1 MRLKNIKLKNAN
13 IKFQMTFVISMA
25 FFLILMFILFMV
37 NYMSNK
43 IILKSDLDN
52 MSNIII
58 QNAGLV
64 SRDVNENFQTAK
76 LLSNNNLINDMNI
89 PFEKKLE
96 TLNDFTEKTKALTIG
111 IADLNG
117 IYQSTDGQKNSN
129 ISDEEFFKN
138 ALKGEET
145 LVEPRFIKEINE
157 YVVIYSVPIKCKE
170 KIVGC
175 LLFNVNAKDMSNN
188 IAKVTLKGEGTAFI
202 LDKEGNSVASAN
214 FDDVINKHNEIKNAE
229 KDELSKN
236 VAEIHK
242 KMIKG
247 ETGISKYK
255 YGIDKYL
262 AYAPIE
268 NTNGWSVGILVEES
282 VVLKSLNKLKLALAI
297 SVLISLLLAIILS
310 LGISSKFSKKLVKAK
325 NKLSLLSQ
333 GDFTL
338 TIDEKDINQGDE
350 IGDIYK
356 AINKTKESVGEILTS
371 IKDSSNIITEHSK
384 ELSAV
389 SEEMVLSSENIASAI
404 QESVKGN
411 DNQCSGLNYI
421 DNIMNNFSDKINTMI
436 ENIKNINTVSTK
448 VVDKANISNKDM
460 KNLFNSINDFDDI
473 FKKFL
478 VTIEGMNSKID
489 SVNKIT
495 YVINSIAEQTNLLA
509 LNAAIEAARAGEAGR
524 GFSVVADEIRKLA
537 EQSKD
542 SAVEISNVIDGVLD
556 ESKNIISETN
566 ILDNEVQLQKQDIQK
581 AIFSFEEISRSLA
594 EINPIIKDTYNNSNN
609 IKRDKEDIIIK
620 IENST
625 SISQEISATTEE
637 ISASTEEFNSSSEEI
652 ANSANNLFK
661 LTENL
666 NVKLKKFKTEDR

>member
-1 MRLKNIKLKNAN
+1 MGLKNIKLKNAN

-117 IYQSTDGQKNSN
+117 IYQSTDGQRNSN

-214 FDDVINKHNEIKNAE
+214 FDDVINKHNEIKNSE

-282 VVLKSLNKLKLALAI
+282 IVLKSLNKLKLALAI
-297 SVLISLLLAIILS
+297 SVLISLLLSIILS
-310 LGISSKFSKKLVKAK
+310 LGISNKFSKKLVKAK

-356 AINKTKESVGEILTS
+356 AINKTKESVGEILIS

-421 DNIMNNFSDKINTMI
+421 DNIMNNFSEKINIMI
-436 ENIKNINTVSTK
+436 ENIKNINAVSTE
-448 VVDKANISNKDM
+448 VVNKANISNKDM
-460 KNLFNSINDFDDI
+460 KNLFGSINDFDDI

-509 LNAAIEAARAGEAGR
+509 LNAAIEAARAGEAGK

-542 SAVEISNVIDGVLD
+542 SVVEISNVIDGVLD

-566 ILDNEVQLQKQDIQK
+566 ILDNKVQLQKQAIEK
-581 AIFSFEEISRSLA
+581 AIFSFEEISKSLG

-609 IKRDKEDIIIK
+609 IKEDKDDIIIK

-652 ANSANNLFK
+652 ANSASNLFK
-661 LTENL
+661 LTEDL
-666 NVKLKKFKTEDR
+666 NIKLKKFKTENR

>member
-1 MRLKNIKLKNAN
+1 MGLKNIKLKNAN

-117 IYQSTDGQKNSN
+117 IYQSTDGQRNSD
-129 ISDEEFFKN
+129 ISNEEFFKN

-145 LVEPRFIKEINE
+145 LVEPRFIKEVNE

-214 FDDVINKHNEIKNAE
+214 FDDVINKHNEIKNSE

-282 VVLKSLNKLKLALAI
+282 IVLKSLNKLKLALAI
-297 SVLISLLLAIILS
+297 SVLISLLLSIILS
-310 LGISSKFSKKLVKAK
+310 LGISNKFSKKLVKAK

-356 AINKTKESVGEILTS
+356 AINKTKESVGEILIS

-421 DNIMNNFSDKINTMI
+421 DNIMNNFSDKINIMI
-436 ENIKNINTVSTK
+436 ENIKNINTVSTE
-448 VVDKANISNKDM
+448 VVNKANISNKDM
-460 KNLFNSINDFDDI
+460 KNLFDSINDFDDI

-509 LNAAIEAARAGEAGR
+509 LNAAIEAARAGEAGK

-566 ILDNEVQLQKQDIQK
+566 ILDNEVQLQKQAIEK
-581 AIFSFEEISRSLA
+581 AIFSFEEISKSLG

-609 IKRDKEDIIIK
+609 IKKDKDDIIIK

-652 ANSANNLFK
+652 ANSASNLFE
-661 LTENL
+661 LTEDL
-666 NVKLKKFKTEDR
+666 NVKLKKFKTENR

>member
-1 MRLKNIKLKNAN
+1 MGLKNIKLKNAN

-282 VVLKSLNKLKLALAI
+282 VVLKSLNRLKLALAI

-448 VVDKANISNKDM
+448 VVAKANISNKDM

-581 AIFSFEEISRSLA
+581 AIFSFEEISKSLG

-609 IKRDKEDIIIK
+609 IKKDKDDIIIK

-652 ANSANNLFK
+652 ANSASNLFK
-661 LTENL
+661 LTEDL

>member
-1 MRLKNIKLKNAN
+1 MGLKNIKLKNAN

-117 IYQSTDGQKNSN
+117 VYQSTDGQRNSD
-129 ISDEEFFKN
+129 ISNEEFFKN

-145 LVEPRFIKEINE
+145 LVEPRFIKEVNE

-214 FDDVINKHNEIKNAE
+214 FDDVINKHNEIKNSE
-229 KDELSKN
+229 KNELSKN

-282 VVLKSLNKLKLALAI
+282 IVLKSLNKLKLALAI
-297 SVLISLLLAIILS
+297 SVLISLLLSIILS
-310 LGISSKFSKKLVKAK
+310 LGISNKFSKKLVKAK

-338 TIDEKDINQGDE
+338 TIDKKDINQGDE

-356 AINKTKESVGEILTS
+356 AINKTKESVGEILIS

-421 DNIMNNFSDKINTMI
+421 DNIMNNFSDKINIMI
-436 ENIKNINTVSTK
+436 ENIKNINTVSTE
-448 VVDKANISNKDM
+448 VVNKANISNKDM
-460 KNLFNSINDFDDI
+460 KNLFDSINDFDDI

-509 LNAAIEAARAGEAGR
+509 LNAAIEAARAGEAGK

-566 ILDNEVQLQKQDIQK
+566 ILDNEVQLQKQAIEK
-581 AIFSFEEISRSLA
+581 AIFSFEEISKSLG

-609 IKRDKEDIIIK
+609 IKKDKDDIIIK

-652 ANSANNLFK
+652 ANSASNLFK
-661 LTENL
+661 LTEDL
-666 NVKLKKFKTEDR
+666 NVKLKKFKTENR

>member
-1 MRLKNIKLKNAN
+1 MGLKNIKLKNAN

-117 IYQSTDGQKNSN
+117 IYQSTDGQRNSD
-129 ISDEEFFKN
+129 ISNEEFFKN

-145 LVEPRFIKEINE
+145 LVEPRFIKEVNE

-214 FDDVINKHNEIKNAE
+214 FDDVINKHNEIKNSE

-282 VVLKSLNKLKLALAI
+282 IVLKSLNKLKLALAI
-297 SVLISLLLAIILS
+297 SVLISLLLSIILS
-310 LGISSKFSKKLVKAK
+310 LGISNKFSKKLVKAK

-338 TIDEKDINQGDE
+338 TIDKKDINQGDE

-356 AINKTKESVGEILTS
+356 AINKTKESVGEILIS

-421 DNIMNNFSDKINTMI
+421 DNIMNNFSDKINIMI
-436 ENIKNINTVSTK
+436 ENIKNINTVSTE
-448 VVDKANISNKDM
+448 VVNKANISNKDM
-460 KNLFNSINDFDDI
+460 KNLFDSINDFDDI

-509 LNAAIEAARAGEAGR
+509 LNAAIEAARAGEAGK

-566 ILDNEVQLQKQDIQK
+566 ILDNEVQLQKQAIEK
-581 AIFSFEEISRSLA
+581 AIFSFEEISKSLG

-609 IKRDKEDIIIK
+609 IKKDKDDIIIK

-652 ANSANNLFK
+652 ANSASNLFK
-661 LTENL
+661 LTEDL
-666 NVKLKKFKTEDR
+666 NVKLKKFKTENR

>member
-1 MRLKNIKLKNAN
+1 MGLKNIKLKNAN

-282 VVLKSLNKLKLALAI
+282 VVLKSLNRLKLALAI

-581 AIFSFEEISRSLA
+581 AIFSFEEISKSLG

-609 IKRDKEDIIIK
+609 IKKDKDDIIIK

-652 ANSANNLFK
+652 ANSASNLFK